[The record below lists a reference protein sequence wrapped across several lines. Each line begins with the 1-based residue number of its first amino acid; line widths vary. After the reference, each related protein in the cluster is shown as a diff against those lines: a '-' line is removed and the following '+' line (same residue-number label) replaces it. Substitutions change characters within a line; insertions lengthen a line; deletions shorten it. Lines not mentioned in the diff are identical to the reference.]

1 MMNIDI
7 PSKPT
12 VLDKRMY
19 DPWMRSDFRVPAS
32 RCTRSRADSSIIYR
46 RDAICMQVKQM
57 GLKDF
62 LKNHKS
68 KDDDDDFDRDENQ
81 SEGIAADTYRAFKF
95 LKKDKK
101 Q

>member
-1 MMNIDI
+1 
-7 PSKPT
+7 
-12 VLDKRMY
+12 
-19 DPWMRSDFRVPAS
+19 
-32 RCTRSRADSSIIYR
+32 
-46 RDAICMQVKQM
+46 MQVKQM

-81 SEGIAADTYRAFKF
+81 SEGIAADTYSAFKF